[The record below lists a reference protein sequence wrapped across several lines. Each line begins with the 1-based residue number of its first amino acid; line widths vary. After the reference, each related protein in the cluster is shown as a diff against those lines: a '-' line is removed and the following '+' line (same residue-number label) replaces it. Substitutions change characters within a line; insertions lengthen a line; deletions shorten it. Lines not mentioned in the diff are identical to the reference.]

1 MSQSDT
7 LRGVMLALVA
17 NFIWGIAAL
26 YWLQTKPVD
35 AFDVMAHR
43 GLWTLPVTLI
53 IVLLFGRLAETLR
66 LLRSWRFICWVAL
79 SALML
84 TINWGVYVFAVTNE
98 RATEASLGYFML
110 PLLTIAL
117 GVFVFGERPKPV
129 QLLAIGL
136 AIVAVLLQLVA
147 LGSLPWVSL
156 TLALSFSL
164 YAAIRKQIAADSL
177 QGLFLE
183 SLCMAPFAVVWL
195 IVNDGAGLGMH
206 GTRVDLFLLLGGGV
220 YGSAVTDLR
229 CSDPCLSAVHYRTA
243 DVCRSDV
250 ATHCSDLCAQR
261 ACDPNHR
268 SDIWPRLAGCDC
280 GELRCMAFLAQAPM
294 ILHQP
299 ILISAQSRLK
309 TLRSRARR
317 LILVR

>member
-53 IVLLFGRLAETLR
+53 IVLLFGRLRETLR
-66 LLRSWRFICWVAL
+66 LLRSWRFTCWVAL

-117 GVFVFGERPKPV
+117 GVFVFGERPKPM

-136 AIVAVLLQLVA
+136 AISAVLLQLVA
-147 LGSLPWVSL
+147 FGSLPWVSL

-164 YAAIRKQIAADSL
+164 YAAIRKKITADSL

-183 SLCMAPFAVVWL
+183 SLCMAPFAIVWL
-195 IVNDGAGLGMH
+195 IVNDGAGLGLH
-206 GTRVDLFLLLGGGV
+206 GTRVDLFLLLGGVFTAAPLLTYVAATRLLALSTIGLLTYV
-220 YGSAVTDLR
+220 GPTLQLMVAIFVLREPATLITAVTFGLVW
-229 CSDPCLSAVHYRTA
+229 LGVIAVSYDA
-243 DVCRSDV
+243 WRS
-250 ATHCSDLCAQR
+250 
-261 ACDPNHR
+261 
-268 SDIWPRLAGCDC
+268 
-280 GELRCMAFLAQAPM
+280 
-294 ILHQP
+294 
-299 ILISAQSRLK
+299 SRK
-309 TLRSRARR
+309 PQ
-317 LILVR
+317 

>member
-1 MSQSDT
+1 
-7 LRGVMLALVA
+7 MLALVA

-53 IVLLFGRLAETLR
+53 IVLLFGRLTETLR
-66 LLRSWRFICWVAL
+66 LLRSWRFIGWVAL

-84 TINWGVYVFAVTNE
+84 SINWGVYVFAVTNE

-136 AIVAVLLQLVA
+136 AISAVLLKLVA
-147 LGSLPWVSL
+147 FGSLPWVSL

-164 YAAIRKQIAADSL
+164 YAAIRRKIAADSL

-183 SLCMAPFAVVWL
+183 SLCMAPFAVIWL
-195 IVNDGAGLGMH
+195 IVNDGAGLGLY
-206 GTRVDLFLLLGGGV
+206 GTRVDLFLLLGGVFTAAPLLTYVAATRVLALSTIGLLTYDGPTLQLIV
-220 YGSAVTDLR
+220 AIFVLREPATLITAVTFGLVW
-229 CSDPCLSAVHYRTA
+229 LGVIAVSYDA
-243 DVCRSDV
+243 WRS
-250 ATHCSDLCAQR
+250 
-261 ACDPNHR
+261 
-268 SDIWPRLAGCDC
+268 
-280 GELRCMAFLAQAPM
+280 
-294 ILHQP
+294 
-299 ILISAQSRLK
+299 SRK
-309 TLRSRARR
+309 RQ
-317 LILVR
+317 

>member
-1 MSQSDT
+1 
-7 LRGVMLALVA
+7 MLALVA

-53 IVLLFGRLAETLR
+53 IVLLFGRLTETLR
-66 LLRSWRFICWVAL
+66 LLRSWRFIGWVAL

-84 TINWGVYVFAVTNE
+84 SINWGVYVFAVTNE

-136 AIVAVLLQLVA
+136 AISAVLLQLVA
-147 LGSLPWVSL
+147 FGSLPWVSL

-164 YAAIRKQIAADSL
+164 YAAIRKKIAADSL

-183 SLCMAPFAVVWL
+183 SLCMAPFAVIWL
-195 IVNDGAGLGMH
+195 IVNDGAGLGVH
-206 GTRVDLFLLLGGGV
+206 GTRVDVFLLLGGVFTAAPLLTYVAATRVLALSTIGLLTYV
-220 YGSAVTDLR
+220 GPTLQLIVAIFVLREPATLITAVTFGLVW
-229 CSDPCLSAVHYRTA
+229 LGVIAVSYDA
-243 DVCRSDV
+243 WRS
-250 ATHCSDLCAQR
+250 
-261 ACDPNHR
+261 
-268 SDIWPRLAGCDC
+268 
-280 GELRCMAFLAQAPM
+280 
-294 ILHQP
+294 
-299 ILISAQSRLK
+299 SRK
-309 TLRSRARR
+309 RQ
-317 LILVR
+317 

>member
-1 MSQSDT
+1 
-7 LRGVMLALVA
+7 MLALVA

-26 YWLQTKPVD
+26 YWLQTKPID

-53 IVLLFGRLAETLR
+53 IVLLFGRLRETLR
-66 LLRSWRFICWVAL
+66 LLRSWRFTCWVAL

-136 AIVAVLLQLVA
+136 AVSAVLVQLVA
-147 LGSLPWVSL
+147 FGSLPWVSL

-183 SLCMAPFAVVWL
+183 SLCMAPFAIVWL
-195 IVNDGAGLGMH
+195 IVNDGAGLGLH
-206 GTRVDLFLLLGGGV
+206 GTRVDLFLLLGGVFTAAPFLTYVAATRLLALSTIGLLTYV
-220 YGSAVTDLR
+220 GPTLQLIVAIFVLREPATLITAVTFGLVW
-229 CSDPCLSAVHYRTA
+229 LGVIAVSYDA
-243 DVCRSDV
+243 W
-250 ATHCSDLCAQR
+250 R
-261 ACDPNHR
+261 A
-268 SDIWPRLAGCDC
+268 
-280 GELRCMAFLAQAPM
+280 
-294 ILHQP
+294 
-299 ILISAQSRLK
+299 SRK
-309 TLRSRARR
+309 RQ
-317 LILVR
+317 

>member
-53 IVLLFGRLAETLR
+53 IVLLFGRLRETLR
-66 LLRSWRFICWVAL
+66 LLRSWRFTCWVAL

-136 AIVAVLLQLVA
+136 AVSAVLVQLVA
-147 LGSLPWVSL
+147 FGSLPWVSL

-183 SLCMAPFAVVWL
+183 SLCMAPFAIVWL
-195 IVNDGAGLGMH
+195 IVNDGAGLGLH
-206 GTRVDLFLLLGGGV
+206 GTRVDLFLLLGGVFTAAPLLTYVAATRLLALSTIGLLTYV
-220 YGSAVTDLR
+220 GPTLQLIVAIFVLREPATLITAVTFGLVW
-229 CSDPCLSAVHYRTA
+229 LGVIAVSYDA
-243 DVCRSDV
+243 W
-250 ATHCSDLCAQR
+250 R
-261 ACDPNHR
+261 A
-268 SDIWPRLAGCDC
+268 
-280 GELRCMAFLAQAPM
+280 
-294 ILHQP
+294 
-299 ILISAQSRLK
+299 SRK
-309 TLRSRARR
+309 RQ
-317 LILVR
+317 

>member
-1 MSQSDT
+1 MGQSDI
-7 LRGVMLALVA
+7 LRGVTLALVA

-53 IVLLFGRLAETLR
+53 IVLLFGRLTATLR
-66 LLRSWRFICWVAL
+66 LLRSWRFTGWVAL

-84 TINWGVYVFAVTNE
+84 SLNWGVYVFAVTNE

-136 AIVAVLLQLVA
+136 AISAVLLQLVA
-147 LGSLPWVSL
+147 FGSLPWVSL

-164 YAAIRKQIAADSL
+164 YAAIRKKIEADSL

-183 SLCMAPFAVVWL
+183 SLCMAPFAVIWL
-195 IVNDGAGLGMH
+195 IVNDGAGLGVH
-206 GTRVDLFLLLGGGV
+206 GTRVDVFLLLGGVFTAAPLLTYVAATRVLALSTIGLLTYV
-220 YGSAVTDLR
+220 GPTLQLIVAIFVLREPATLITAVTFGLVW
-229 CSDPCLSAVHYRTA
+229 LGVIAVSYDA
-243 DVCRSDV
+243 WRS
-250 ATHCSDLCAQR
+250 
-261 ACDPNHR
+261 
-268 SDIWPRLAGCDC
+268 
-280 GELRCMAFLAQAPM
+280 
-294 ILHQP
+294 
-299 ILISAQSRLK
+299 SRK
-309 TLRSRARR
+309 RQ
-317 LILVR
+317 

>member
-1 MSQSDT
+1 
-7 LRGVMLALVA
+7 MLALVA

-206 GTRVDLFLLLGGGV
+206 GTRVDLFLLLGGVFTAAPLLTYVAATRVLALSTIGLLTYV
-220 YGSAVTDLR
+220 GPTLQLIVAIFVLREPATLITAVTFGLVW
-229 CSDPCLSAVHYRTA
+229 LGVIAVSYDA
-243 DVCRSDV
+243 WRS
-250 ATHCSDLCAQR
+250 
-261 ACDPNHR
+261 
-268 SDIWPRLAGCDC
+268 
-280 GELRCMAFLAQAPM
+280 
-294 ILHQP
+294 
-299 ILISAQSRLK
+299 SRK
-309 TLRSRARR
+309 RQ
-317 LILVR
+317 

>member
-53 IVLLFGRLAETLR
+53 IVLLFGRLRETLR
-66 LLRSWRFICWVAL
+66 LLRSWRFTCWVAL

-117 GVFVFGERPKPV
+117 GVFVFGERPKPM

-136 AIVAVLLQLVA
+136 AISAVLLQLVA
-147 LGSLPWVSL
+147 FGSLPWVSL

-164 YAAIRKQIAADSL
+164 YAAIRKKIAADSL

-183 SLCMAPFAVVWL
+183 SLCMAPFAIVWL
-195 IVNDGAGLGMH
+195 IVNDGAGLGLH
-206 GTRVDLFLLLGGGV
+206 GTRVDLFLLLGGVFTAAPLLTYVAATRLLALSTIGLLTYV
-220 YGSAVTDLR
+220 GPTLQLMVAIFVLREPATLITAVTFGLVW
-229 CSDPCLSAVHYRTA
+229 LGVIAVSYDA
-243 DVCRSDV
+243 WRS
-250 ATHCSDLCAQR
+250 
-261 ACDPNHR
+261 
-268 SDIWPRLAGCDC
+268 
-280 GELRCMAFLAQAPM
+280 
-294 ILHQP
+294 
-299 ILISAQSRLK
+299 SRK
-309 TLRSRARR
+309 PQ
-317 LILVR
+317 

>member
-1 MSQSDT
+1 
-7 LRGVMLALVA
+7 MLALVA

-53 IVLLFGRLAETLR
+53 IVLLFGRLTETLR
-66 LLRSWRFICWVAL
+66 LLRSWRFIGWVAL

-84 TINWGVYVFAVTNE
+84 SINWGVYVFAVTNE

-136 AIVAVLLQLVA
+136 AISAVLLQLVA
-147 LGSLPWVSL
+147 FGSLPWVSL

-164 YAAIRKQIAADSL
+164 YAAIRKKIAADSL

-183 SLCMAPFAVVWL
+183 SLCMAPFAVIWL
-195 IVNDGAGLGMH
+195 IVNDGAGLGLH
-206 GTRVDLFLLLGGGV
+206 GTRVDLFLLLGGVFTAAPLLTYVAATRVLALSTIGLLTYV
-220 YGSAVTDLR
+220 GPTLQLIVAIFVLREPATLITAVTFGLVW
-229 CSDPCLSAVHYRTA
+229 LGVIAVSYDA
-243 DVCRSDV
+243 WRS
-250 ATHCSDLCAQR
+250 
-261 ACDPNHR
+261 
-268 SDIWPRLAGCDC
+268 
-280 GELRCMAFLAQAPM
+280 
-294 ILHQP
+294 
-299 ILISAQSRLK
+299 SRK
-309 TLRSRARR
+309 RQ
-317 LILVR
+317 

>member
-1 MSQSDT
+1 
-7 LRGVMLALVA
+7 
-17 NFIWGIAAL
+17 
-26 YWLQTKPVD
+26 
-35 AFDVMAHR
+35 
-43 GLWTLPVTLI
+43 
-53 IVLLFGRLAETLR
+53 
-66 LLRSWRFICWVAL
+66 
-79 SALML
+79 
-84 TINWGVYVFAVTNE
+84 
-98 RATEASLGYFML
+98 ML

-206 GTRVDLFLLLGGGV
+206 GTRVDLFLLLGGAFTAAPLLTYVAATRVLALSTIGLLTYV
-220 YGSAVTDLR
+220 GPTLQLIVAIFVLREPATLITAVTFGLVW
-229 CSDPCLSAVHYRTA
+229 LGVIAVSYDAWR
-243 DVCRSDV
+243 
-250 ATHCSDLCAQR
+250 
-261 ACDPNHR
+261 
-268 SDIWPRLAGCDC
+268 
-280 GELRCMAFLAQAPM
+280 F
-294 ILHQP
+294 
-299 ILISAQSRLK
+299 SRK
-309 TLRSRARR
+309 RQ
-317 LILVR
+317 

>member
-53 IVLLFGRLAETLR
+53 IVLLFGRLRETLR
-66 LLRSWRFICWVAL
+66 LLRSWRFTCWVAL

-117 GVFVFGERPKPV
+117 GVFVFGERPKPI

-136 AIVAVLLQLVA
+136 AISAVLLQLVA
-147 LGSLPWVSL
+147 FGSLPWISL

-164 YAAIRKQIAADSL
+164 YAAIRKKIAADSL

-183 SLCMAPFAVVWL
+183 SLCMAPFAVIWL
-195 IVNDGAGLGMH
+195 IVNDGAGLGVH
-206 GTRVDLFLLLGGGV
+206 GTRVDVFLLLGGVFTAAPLLTYVAATRVLALSTIGLLTYV
-220 YGSAVTDLR
+220 GPTLQLIVAIFVLREPATLITAVTFGLVW
-229 CSDPCLSAVHYRTA
+229 LGVIAVSYDA
-243 DVCRSDV
+243 WRS
-250 ATHCSDLCAQR
+250 
-261 ACDPNHR
+261 
-268 SDIWPRLAGCDC
+268 
-280 GELRCMAFLAQAPM
+280 
-294 ILHQP
+294 
-299 ILISAQSRLK
+299 SRK
-309 TLRSRARR
+309 RQ
-317 LILVR
+317 